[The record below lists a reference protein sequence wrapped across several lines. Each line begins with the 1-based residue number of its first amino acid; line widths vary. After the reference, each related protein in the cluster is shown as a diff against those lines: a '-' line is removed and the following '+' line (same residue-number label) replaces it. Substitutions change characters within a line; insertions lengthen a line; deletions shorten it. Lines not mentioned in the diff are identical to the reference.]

1 MKFFDAI
8 GYGESAE
15 RPEGSGI
22 YEDVIVE
29 RKLYGDVLR
38 NTRALREGDKV
49 NNDLS
54 IGNRF
59 SVMADAY
66 AFENFVSIK
75 YVCWAGKRF
84 LLTDISVEP
93 PRLILTPGGSLK
105 IDFPHSKGLKEILEL
120 LASGHYRSLPVSR

>member
-1 MKFFDAI
+1 MKFYDAI

-29 RKLYGDVLR
+29 RKLYGDVLK
-38 NTRALREGDKV
+38 NSRALREGDKV

-59 SVMADAY
+59 SVVADAY
-66 AFENFVSIK
+66 ALENFTSIRYIK
-75 YVCWAGKRF
+75 WMGKRF
-84 LLTDISVEP
+84 LLTDIVSDP
-93 PRLILTPGGSLK
+93 PRLILTPGGVYNGPTPATPGS
-105 IDFPHSKGLKEILEL
+105 P
-120 LASGHYRSLPVSR
+120 

>member
-8 GYGESAE
+8 GYVASAE

-22 YEDVIVE
+22 WEDVATE

-38 NTRALREGDKV
+38 NTRALNEGDKV

-59 SVMADAY
+59 SVVADAY
-66 AFENFVSIK
+66 ALENFWAIK
-75 YVCWAGKRF
+75 YIVWMGERF
-84 LLTDISVEP
+84 IVSNVEVLP
-93 PRLILTPGGSLK
+93 PRLILTPGGVYNGPTPAAPG
-105 IDFPHSKGLKEILEL
+105 DPEDPD
-120 LASGHYRSLPVSR
+120 A